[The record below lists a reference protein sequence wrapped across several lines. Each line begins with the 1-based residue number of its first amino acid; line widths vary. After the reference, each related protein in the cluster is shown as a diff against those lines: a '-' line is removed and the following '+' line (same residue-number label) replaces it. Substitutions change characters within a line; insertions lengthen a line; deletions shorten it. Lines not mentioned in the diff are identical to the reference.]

1 MKANPSAAAPRL
13 PQKSRK
19 AGTLSVS
26 VTLLWC
32 VMGLLVPRAALYGE
46 MAPFG
51 IGLAAAV
58 GGNLPVLLSLGVGY
72 LLAAPVFLPLRYIA
86 AVAVVGGSRWVVAA
100 MPELEERPFIPP
112 VLAFVSVALSGLV
125 VLGQSGVDGYRVLLI
140 LVESVVAAGSAVF
153 FRSTLAWSACGFA
166 QEPLAL
172 LNARQT
178 AAILCGAVGIMAAS
192 TLEVGGFAPGRAV
205 AALLVL
211 VSARTGREAGGCLAG
226 VILGAAVALSQP
238 GQTAMAVALAFG
250 GLLAGAFSRL
260 GRLTM
265 GAVFWLSA
273 GLVTLA
279 EVDDTMLM
287 HMYELFAAG
296 VLYVLLPPPAQQ
308 WLSRLF
314 VRSGDLPAVEGIRR
328 LMTMRLRAA
337 GAAMKEVAQSLTA
350 VTERLGRCGA
360 PSTAEVPHRCR
371 QAVCDT
377 CALYTLCWEQQG
389 DSLLQELEQML
400 PLLEQQGRLEADQ
413 LSEALRQICRHPGRL
428 AAGLTREYERCVA
441 GQSAWQRLREIQGG
455 VQGQFQSSGALL
467 DSLAEKLEDPRQVDV
482 ELSARVMG
490 VCYDCGLP
498 VTDAL
503 CTRRA
508 GNRLTV
514 DILAPDAGVRLDG
527 GRWLK
532 AICAACDRDFPPPCV
547 TEWEDGLRITLTERP
562 PYRLECGTAQICC
575 RGEKLC
581 GDAAQIF
588 TVEGRTVAVLSDG
601 MGSGGR
607 AAIDGTIAVGLT
619 ARLWQAGFSPASILE
634 TVNAALLV
642 KSREETLATLD
653 VVTVD
658 TFTGRLDSYK
668 AGATASL
675 LRSGERVSRL
685 ERPSL
690 PVGILP
696 GVRFEHSHDRLV
708 EGDILLL
715 FSDGALAGGLAA
727 VEELLQA
734 HPEQESMQALADRVA
749 AAAQTAGGEHPDDI
763 TVIALRLCRAEE

>member
-1 MKANPSAAAPRL
+1 MKTNEAAAVSRRPK
-13 PQKSRK
+13 KSRE
-19 AGTLSVS
+19 AALSVS
-26 VTLLWC
+26 AVLLWC

-72 LLAAPVFLPLRYIA
+72 LLAAPVLWPLRYIA

-100 MPELEERPFIPP
+100 LPELEERPFVPP
-112 VLAFVSVALSGLV
+112 ALAFVSAALSGLV
-125 VLGQSGVDGYRVLLI
+125 VLGQSGMDGYRVLLI
-140 LVESVVAAGSAVF
+140 LVESAVAAGSAVF
-153 FRSTLAWSACGFA
+153 FRTTLEWSMDGFT

-172 LNARQT
+172 LSARQT
-178 AAILCGAVGIMAAS
+178 AATLCGAVGIMAAA
-192 TLEVGGFAPGRAV
+192 TVEVGGFAPGRSA

-211 VSARTGREAGGCLAG
+211 VSARVGREAGGCLAG

-250 GLLAGAFSRL
+250 GLLAGVFCRF

-279 EVDDTMLM
+279 EVDDTMLL

-296 VLYVLLPPPAQQ
+296 VLFVVLPPPAQQ

-314 VRSGDLPAVEGIRR
+314 IRGGDLPAVEGVRR

-337 GAAMKEVAQSLTA
+337 SAAMEEVADSLTA

-360 PSTAEVPHRCR
+360 PSLEELPHRCR
-371 QAVCDT
+371 QEVCGT
-377 CALYTLCWEQQG
+377 CTLCALCWEREEG
-389 DSLLQELEQML
+389 IVSSLGQML
-400 PLLEQQGRLEADQ
+400 PLLERQGHIEADQ
-413 LSEALRQICRHPGRL
+413 LTEALQQLCRHPVRL
-428 AAGLTREYERCVA
+428 AAGLTREYQRYA
-441 GQSAWQRLREIQGG
+441 AQQSAWRRLREIQGG
-455 VQGQFQSSGALL
+455 LQGQFRSNGALL
-467 DSLAEKLEDPRQVDV
+467 DSLVRRLEDPRQVDG

-490 VCYDCGLP
+490 VCYDCGLS

-503 CTRRA
+503 CTREA

-514 DILAPDAGVRLDG
+514 DILAQDTGVRLDG

-532 AICAACDRDFPPPCV
+532 AVRAACDRDFPPPCV
-547 TEWEDGLRITLTERP
+547 SEWGDGLRITLTERP
-562 PYRLECGTAQICC
+562 RYRLECGTAQICC

-588 TVEGRTVAVLSDG
+588 SVEGRTVAVLSDG

-696 GVRFEHSHDRLV
+696 QVRFEHSHDRLV
-708 EGDILLL
+708 EGDIFLL

-734 HPEQESMQALADRVA
+734 HPHEESMQALADRVA
-749 AAAQTAGGEHPDDI
+749 AAAQTAGEDHPDDI
-763 TVIALRLCRAEE
+763 TVIA